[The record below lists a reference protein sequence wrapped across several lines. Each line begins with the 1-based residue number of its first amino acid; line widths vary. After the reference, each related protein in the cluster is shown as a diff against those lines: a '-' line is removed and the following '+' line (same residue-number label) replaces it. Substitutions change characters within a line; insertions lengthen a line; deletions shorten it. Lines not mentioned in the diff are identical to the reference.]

1 MSFRLGCRFCR
12 PPFVNRDE
20 RAGRVPAPARRRTDM
35 KQYLLAVHMVEGEPV
50 PSETQMQQAYK
61 AVDAFNADLQSAGA
75 WVFAGGLHPP
85 ATATVV
91 RAQGGQVVTTDG
103 PFAET
108 KEQLGGFWIIKVAD
122 LDAALDWAAKGSAAC
137 GARSPGRRPTP
148 GAGSSPPPA
157 TRPWIACG
165 GNRRATAARH
175 RPPCCTPTQTH
186 RRWDQCAMTAC
197 G

>member
-1 MSFRLGCRFCR
+1 
-12 PPFVNRDE
+12 
-20 RAGRVPAPARRRTDM
+20 M

-137 GARSPGRRPTP
+137 GAPVEVRPFQELP
-148 GAGSSPPPA
+148 EE
-157 TRPWIACG
+157 
-165 GNRRATAARH
+165 
-175 RPPCCTPTQTH
+175 
-186 RRWDQCAMTAC
+186 
-197 G
+197 